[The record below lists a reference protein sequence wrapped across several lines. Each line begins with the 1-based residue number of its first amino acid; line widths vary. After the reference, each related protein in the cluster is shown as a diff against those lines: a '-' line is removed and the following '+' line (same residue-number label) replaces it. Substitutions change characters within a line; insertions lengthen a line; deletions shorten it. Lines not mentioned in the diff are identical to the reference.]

1 MKTFKITVYTAEY
14 TTYWVQGEDKDDAYQ
29 NWADNGYD
37 SEKKHLNNSESDVL
51 SCEEE
56 TLEEIAQ

>member
-1 MKTFKITVYTAEY
+1 
-14 TTYWVQGEDKDDAYQ
+14 VQGEDKDDAYQ

-56 TLEEIAQ
+56 TLEEVTQ